1 MINASFVAASPINAQ
16 AAAASAPVNNSLA
29 NVFRKKTPDSV
40 TKSASALLTAGV
52 ATAIA
57 EADKLVASYGTL
69 KVEVLD
75 RSDRALWALLQQ
87 VYAFALGVD
96 GSPLK
101 RETRTELINQ
111 IRLRG
116 GPNTSTSASSA
127 ALVVR
132 YIFTDVSRQ
141 TWSNYSI
148 AMEKAAALGVTPDT
162 FAAFLEQYGG
172 VSKVVEMVFDHE
184 QEALDANVLTTKQ
197 IREEKQSRAELMERL
212 YNAMAHATPDL
223 IDFSGEL
230 SNWVPEKPKN
240 AAKADGKDDKHDPK
254 YDAGQYV
261 LFVTVRDPETGKY
274 RVVQGNVFDRAFER
288 QLLGTIVERMG
299 AGTDELEQAV
309 AGLEQSIGFSAAE

>member
-1 MINASFVAASPINAQ
+1 MINASFVAAAPINAQ
-16 AAAASAPVNNSLA
+16 AAAVSAPVNNSLA
-29 NVFRKKTPDSV
+29 NVFRKKTPESV
-40 TKSASALLTAGV
+40 TKSAAALLTAGV

-87 VYAFALGVD
+87 VYAFAVAVD

-116 GPNTSTSASSA
+116 GPNTSTAASTA

-148 AMEKAAALGVTPDT
+148 AMEKAAALGVTTDT

-184 QEALDANVLTTKQ
+184 QEALDGNVQTTKQ
-197 IREEKQSRAELMERL
+197 IREEKRSRTELVGRL
-212 YNAMAHATPDL
+212 YNAMAHATPNL
-223 IDFSGEL
+223 IDYSGEL
-230 SNWVPEKPKN
+230 SNWVPEKPKK
-240 AAKADGKDDKHDPK
+240 AAKVDGKDEKVDPK
-254 YDAGQYV
+254 YEAGQYV
-261 LFVTVRDPETGKY
+261 LFVTVRDPQTGKY
-274 RVVQGNVFDRAFER
+274 RVVQGNVFDRAFEQ
-288 QLLGTIVERMG
+288 QLLGTIAERMD
-299 AGTDELEQAV
+299 AGTDELAQTV
-309 AGLEQSIGFSAAE
+309 ASLEQSIGFKAAA